1 MKGNVLNFTAETAV
15 PAFRFAKAGT
25 AEGKV
30 KLATAGDLALGVS
43 TAVASAEGRPCDV
56 QLDGIARVE
65 AGGSI
70 AYGAKVVSDANGK
83 AVTIESGDVLGIA
96 LEAGSSGDIIRVKLC
111 GGYVP
116 AAAQSGNG

>member
-1 MKGNVLNFTAETAV
+1 MKGNVLNFTAENAV
-15 PAFRFAKAGT
+15 PAFRFAKVGT
-25 AEGKV
+25 SEGNV
-30 KLATAGDLALGVS
+30 KLSTAGDLAIGV
-43 TAVASAEGRPCDV
+43 TTDVDSAAGKPCDV

-70 AYGAKVVSDANGK
+70 AFGARVVSDANGK